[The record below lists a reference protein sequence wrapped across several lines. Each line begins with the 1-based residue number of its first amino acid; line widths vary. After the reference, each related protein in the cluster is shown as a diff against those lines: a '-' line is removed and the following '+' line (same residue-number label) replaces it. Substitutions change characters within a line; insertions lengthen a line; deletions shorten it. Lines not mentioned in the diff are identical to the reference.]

1 MMKAFVMGMA
11 LAGAVC
17 AQTAAPK
24 HVEERDV
31 VFIGTPGGAG
41 PMGHVMVHVDAQL
54 VKGAP
59 YAAESSTETLRVLS
73 DGTRVSNKFS
83 VKQYRD
89 SEGRTRRDMNPENGP
104 ATSVV
109 DDPVSGEH
117 FILHHATKTATKAFV
132 RKMSHKAADGK
143 VTEEK
148 EVRIEIK
155 NTVVGEPMP
164 AMGAGPA
171 VMTWTHM
178 GAEGRPNEKVEPLG
192 KQSMEGVSCEGTKR
206 TLTIE
211 AGKMGNDRP
220 IQIVTETWTAPELK
234 LTVLQKTSDP
244 LMGDTTMRVTNL
256 VRSEQ
261 PRNLFEIPSDYK
273 IEETPKGTFNR
284 KIEVRTAPKQ

>member
-1 MMKAFVMGMA
+1 MTRALVISTA
-11 LAGAVC
+11 LACAAF

-24 HVEERDV
+24 QVEERNV
-31 VFIGTPGGAG
+31 VFIGTPAGAG

-59 YAAESSTETLRVLS
+59 YAAESATETLRVLS
-73 DGTRVSNKFS
+73 DGTRMSNKFS

-89 SEGRTRRDMNPENGP
+89 SEGRTRRDMNPEGGT
-104 ATSVV
+104 ATSVI

-117 FILHHATKTATKAFV
+117 FILNHTSKTATKAFV
-132 RKMSHKAADGK
+132 RKMSHKTADGK

-155 NTVVGEPMP
+155 DEIVGTPMP

-171 VMTWTHM
+171 VMTWTHT
-178 GAEGRPNEKVEPLG
+178 GATGLPNEKVESLG
-192 KQSMEGVSCEGTKR
+192 KQVMEGVACEGTKR

-220 IQIVTETWTAPELK
+220 IQIVAETWTSPELK

-244 LMGDTTMRVTNL
+244 LMGDTTMRLTSL

-273 IEETPKGTFNR
+273 VEDTPRGTFNR